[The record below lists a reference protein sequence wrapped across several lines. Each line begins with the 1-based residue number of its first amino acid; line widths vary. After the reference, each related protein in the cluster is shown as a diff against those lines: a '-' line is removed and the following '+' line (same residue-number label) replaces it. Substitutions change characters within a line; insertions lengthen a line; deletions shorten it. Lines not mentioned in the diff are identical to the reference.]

1 MMELLSL
8 HDFKPTKFDPNW
20 TPFDYLLEV
29 AKVGQQKLRNG
40 EEKKKHDLYL
50 KYFLYNAPLPPTF
63 CKEEYLGFKQ
73 GKTTVGLKRKLQ
85 PIEDDEEWEG
95 EGEGLKLK
103 FKRSN
108 KKLKSVSTIPQPDLP
123 HNFKQH
129 IVETMNGSDWVLV
142 IQKQIFFS
150 DVNPQASR
158 FSIPFSQLKTHKFL
172 SETEAKYLEDGTK
185 ALKVCLLQPSMKE
198 TEVTFKR
205 WKYMGKSS
213 SYVMNNTWNSVVNNN
228 PLKIDDVVQLWSF
241 RVKSKLCFALVKV
254 PSSNKEIDEMNEEV
268 EITKNV
274 WLLAC
279 KARGSDL
286 RVHFKN
292 TRETA
297 FSIRKL
303 PLVKAKRYLED
314 VMAHKQAIP
323 FRRFCRGVG
332 RTAQAK
338 NRHSNG
344 QGRWPLK
351 SAKFILDLLKN
362 AESNAEVKGLDV
374 DALYISHIQVNQAQ
388 KQRRRT
394 YRAHGRINPYMS
406 SPCHIELVL
415 SEKEEPVKK
424 EPETQLAA
432 SKSKKSQALRSGASS

>member
-1 MMELLSL
+1 MVKYSKEP
-8 HDFKPTKFDPNW
+8 DNPTK
-20 TPFDYLLEV
+20 
-29 AKVGQQKLRNG
+29 
-40 EEKKKHDLYL
+40 
-50 KYFLYNAPLPPTF
+50 
-63 CKEEYLGFKQ
+63 
-73 GKTTVGLKRKLQ
+73 
-85 PIEDDEEWEG
+85 
-95 EGEGLKLK
+95 
-103 FKRSN
+103 S
-108 KKLKSVSTIPQPDLP
+108 
-123 HNFKQH
+123 
-129 IVETMNGSDWVLV
+129 
-142 IQKQIFFS
+142 
-150 DVNPQASR
+150 
-158 FSIPFSQLKTHKFL
+158 
-172 SETEAKYLEDGTK
+172 
-185 ALKVCLLQPSMKE
+185 
-198 TEVTFKR
+198 
-205 WKYMGKSS
+205 
-213 SYVMNNTWNSVVNNN
+213 
-228 PLKIDDVVQLWSF
+228 
-241 RVKSKLCFALVKV
+241 
-254 PSSNKEIDEMNEEV
+254 
-268 EITKNV
+268 
-274 WLLAC
+274 C

-297 FSIRKL
+297 FAIRKL

-314 VMAHKQAIP
+314 VLAHKQAIP

-344 QGRWPLK
+344 QGRWPVK

-406 SPCHIELVL
+406 SPCHIELIL

-432 SKSKKSQALRSGASS
+432 SKSKKSSGASS